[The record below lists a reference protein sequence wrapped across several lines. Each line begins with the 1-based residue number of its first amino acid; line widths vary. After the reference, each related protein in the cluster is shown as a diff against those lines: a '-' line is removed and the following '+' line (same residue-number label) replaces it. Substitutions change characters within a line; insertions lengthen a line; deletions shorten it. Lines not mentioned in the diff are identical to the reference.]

1 MYTNEE
7 RAVTVLGELYRRFGY
22 RHYKMSKFEEY
33 DLYGRNKEFLI
44 SDNVITFTDTN
55 GKLMALKPDVTL
67 SIIKN
72 GQDSDG
78 MQKVYYDEH
87 VYRVSGG
94 THAFKELKQVGLECV
109 GTVDAYAVYE
119 VLMLAAKSLKALS
132 EDCVLD
138 ISHLGIV
145 FALLDDLGLSAE
157 DTRRALA
164 LIGDKNRH
172 ELAALCNACDVCP
185 EKAARLS
192 ALVGLYGTPAAV
204 LPPLD
209 ALLQGTPA
217 APFVR
222 ELQEVTDALAAEGL
236 GDTVHIDFSVVNDRN
251 YYNGF
256 VFKGFINGISTRIL
270 SGGQYDRLMQKM
282 GRRAAA
288 IGFALY
294 LDLLGELPSPAAPY
308 DVDTVLLYKENASLA
323 AVQAAVRRLTDE
335 GRQVLALS
343 AVPQGLRYRECLKLD
358 GEEVTVVG

>member
-7 RAVTVLGELYRRFGY
+7 RAVSALGELYRRFGY

-55 GKLMALKPDVTL
+55 GRLMALKPDVTL

-94 THAFKELKQVGLECV
+94 TRAFKELKQVGLECV

-145 FALLDDLGLSAE
+145 FALLDDLGVSAE
-157 DTRRALA
+157 DTCRALA

-172 ELAALCNACDVCP
+172 ELAALCNTCGVSP
-185 EKAARLS
+185 EKASRL
-192 ALVGLYGTPAAV
+192 AELVGLYGTPASV
-204 LPPLD
+204 LPRLY
-209 ALLQGTPA
+209 ALLQDTPA

-222 ELQEVTDALAAEGL
+222 ELQEVTDALATEGL
-236 GDTVHIDFSVVNDRN
+236 GGTVHIDFSVVNDRN

-282 GRRAAA
+282 GRRASA

-294 LDLLGELPSPAAPY
+294 LDLLGELPSPAVPY
-308 DVDTVLLYKENASLA
+308 DVDTVLLYARDTSLA
-323 AVQAAVRRLTDE
+323 SVQTAVRRLTDE

-343 AVPQGLRYRECLKLD
+343 ALPAGLRFRECLKLD
-358 GEEVTVVG
+358 GEEVSVVG

>member
-7 RAVTVLGELYRRFGY
+7 KAVAALGALYRRFGY

-109 GTVDAYAVYE
+109 GTVDTYAVYE

-132 EDCVLD
+132 PDCVLD
-138 ISHLGIV
+138 ISHLGVV

-157 DTRRALA
+157 DTRRALT

-172 ELAALCNACDVCP
+172 ELAALCSAAAVP
-185 EKAARLS
+185 AEKAARIGELI
-192 ALVGLYGTPAAV
+192 GLYGTPATV
-204 LPPLD
+204 LPQLET
-209 ALLQGTPA
+209 LLHNTPA
-217 APFVR
+217 APFVD
-222 ELQEVTDALAAEGL
+222 ELREVTDALKAEGL
-236 GDTVHIDFSVVNDRN
+236 GEVVHIDFSVVNDRN

-282 GRRAAA
+282 GRRAGA

-294 LDLLGELPSPAAPY
+294 LDLLAELPAPPAAY
-308 DVDTVLLYKENASLA
+308 DADTVLLYQSGTPLS
-323 AVQAAVRRLTDE
+323 VLQATVRRLTEE
-335 GRQVLALS
+335 GRAVLALS
-343 AVPQGLRYRECLKLD
+343 AVPEGLRYRELLELN

>member
-7 RAVTVLGELYRRFGY
+7 NAVTSLGALYRRFGY

-44 SDNVITFTDTN
+44 SDSVITFTDTN

-87 VYRVSGG
+87 VYRVAGG

-109 GTVDAYAVYE
+109 GTVDTYAIYE

-138 ISHLGIV
+138 ISHLGVV
-145 FALLDDLGLSAE
+145 FALLDDLGMSAE

-172 ELAALCNACDVCP
+172 ELAALCDECGASP

-192 ALVGLYGTPAAV
+192 ELVELYGTPATV
-204 LPPLD
+204 LPRLY
-209 ALLQGTPA
+209 ALLQNTPA
-217 APFVR
+217 APFAA
-222 ELQEVTDALAAEGL
+222 ELQTVTDALAADGL
-236 GDTVHIDFSVVNDRN
+236 GDTIHIDFSVVNDRN

-282 GRRAAA
+282 GRRAGA

-294 LDLLGELPSPAAPY
+294 LDLLGELPAPIAPY
-308 DVDTVLLYKENASLA
+308 DVDTVLLYDSTSTIS
-323 AVQAAVRRLTDE
+323 AVQAAVRRLTNE

-343 AVPQGLRYRECLKLD
+343 AVPAGLRYRELLALN